1 MAEELVGVAQG
12 NDGAPTEDDDIG
24 QFQNVTQ
31 LYYLLPTSSG
41 VRDIEIEH
49 TESPSID
56 NMGDFK
62 GVGEG
67 GLIGVPMR

>member
-1 MAEELVGVAQG
+1 MAEELLGVAQG
-12 NDGAPTEDDDIG
+12 IDGAPMEVG

-31 LYYLLPTSSG
+31 LYYLLPTGSG
-41 VRDIEIEH
+41 VIDIEIEH

-56 NMGDFK
+56 NEGDFK

-67 GLIGVPMR
+67 GLIGVPPMR